1 MNISFQK
8 LLIEINNNQFIFAVI
23 GINESGNF
31 KLIHKNL
38 VPIEGFGNKKIFD
51 IDLVYSLFKKNIYLL
66 EQKLNITFKE
76 AVIILDN
83 FNLFQ
88 INLSGFKKL
97 NGSQLVKENITYI
110 INSLKSKVSEIEFDK
125 TILHIFNAK
134 FILDKKKIENLPIGL
149 FGNFYSHELSF
160 LLIKKNDY
168 KNIQTIFDKCN
179 LKIKKIISKDFIE
192 GAKIINENNNLNTFI
207 NIKIDENYSQIIFFE
222 NASLKFIQPFYFG
235 SEIIINDI
243 SKVIGLKTEIVKN
256 ILLNSS
262 FTKDSLEK
270 ENLEEKFFEKSKFK
284 NIRKKLIFDVAKARI
299 QELSELILTKNI
311 NMNSFLKNDTPIF
324 LNIEDKLNFECF
336 NEDYRSFFSA
346 DNIKRLNFLRDSS
359 LEDTYFNAH
368 SIVQYGWNKEAVPI
382 VQEKSSILSR
392 FFNIFFK

>member
-134 FILDKKKIENLPIGL
+134 FILDKK
-149 FGNFYSHELSF
+149 
-160 LLIKKNDY
+160 
-168 KNIQTIFDKCN
+168 
-179 LKIKKIISKDFIE
+179 
-192 GAKIINENNNLNTFI
+192 
-207 NIKIDENYSQIIFFE
+207 
-222 NASLKFIQPFYFG
+222 
-235 SEIIINDI
+235 
-243 SKVIGLKTEIVKN
+243 
-256 ILLNSS
+256 
-262 FTKDSLEK
+262 
-270 ENLEEKFFEKSKFK
+270 
-284 NIRKKLIFDVAKARI
+284 R
-299 QELSELILTKNI
+299 
-311 NMNSFLKNDTPIF
+311 
-324 LNIEDKLNFECF
+324 
-336 NEDYRSFFSA
+336 
-346 DNIKRLNFLRDSS
+346 
-359 LEDTYFNAH
+359 
-368 SIVQYGWNKEAVPI
+368 
-382 VQEKSSILSR
+382 
-392 FFNIFFK
+392 